1 MSLHRATLTESQR
14 TRSIKQR
21 MLIVH
26 IFLLLCGLVI
36 IARLLELQLLRGGE
50 FYALAQ
56 AQHFGGVVLPARR
69 GEILSQ
75 SSKTDATSI
84 LATNTT
90 LDLLYVDP
98 LITDEPTFIAEKL
111 ADLLVTPEFHA
122 VCSVG
127 SPSCP
132 RELVE
137 FYAAAFDP
145 NTRIQELLSTTLLEP
160 LPENLPPPP
169 ASALPAITEVRRLF
183 ARSIERRIEEKRV
196 TFVPLVYGANKVQMK
211 TVEDLGISGIIVN
224 HTNRLISAN
233 PEQIS
238 QNRLPEIARTLSEP
252 LSLDRAVLSNLL
264 RSRPLRYVS
273 VMRRL
278 PPSLSARVRKFQIS
292 SLQETLARKKAAAT
306 AEAAEQILDP
316 LRCLALLPEHWR
328 FYPDGTIG
336 SHVVG
341 FLNPSQE
348 AQYGIE
354 RTFDPQ
360 LRGQEGLISTVSDPS
375 GGQILTA
382 DQRIVDPKDGDTI
395 VLTIDRAIQKEVES
409 IMERAV
415 KNSDSD
421 SGQAIVMD
429 PATGRILAMV
439 NAPLFDSNNYG
450 TVYEK
455 EPIVFQEEQ
464 RKKIVVEIY
473 HPDTRAFVLKGY
485 IDDVF
490 TPDGRA
496 ALSPE
501 KQKQLTD
508 IEQLYNLQDI
518 VRYYSY
524 LGETTRIE
532 IFPTDRPDVWLKYK
546 NGIGVGAYLNRA
558 VQAVYEPGSVA
569 KPVTMAVAIDQG
581 EVTPSDIYDDNGP
594 VKVDEY
600 TIQNALFK
608 YYGKVTMT
616 NCLEFSI
623 NTCMTSVSMKLGRK
637 LFYRA
642 LDRFGFGHITGVELE
657 DELPGELPPWRNWSN
672 ALLATA
678 AYGQGISATPLQMVT
693 AFAALANSG
702 KLMKPVIIDR
712 IIHPDGSVERTQ
724 PKVMDQVITPETS
737 ATITAMLVSSVTNG
751 YAKSAK
757 VPGYRIAGKTGTSQ
771 VAGPG
776 GKYETGTGSV
786 ITSFAGYAP
795 ANEPRFVVLV
805 KFDRPKAHGSE
816 LGVQSAAP
824 VFKDIATFMFKY
836 YGLPPDE
843 K

>member
-1 MSLHRATLTESQR
+1 M
-14 TRSIKQR
+14 
-21 MLIVH
+21 
-26 IFLLLCGLVI
+26 
-36 IARLLELQLLRGGE
+36 
-50 FYALAQ
+50 
-56 AQHFGGVVLPARR
+56 
-69 GEILSQ
+69 
-75 SSKTDATSI
+75 
-84 LATNTT
+84 
-90 LDLLYVDP
+90 
-98 LITDEPTFIAEKL
+98 ITDDPTMVAEKL
-111 ADLLVTPEFHA
+111 ADLLVTPEVHA
-122 VCSVG
+122 ACTTG
-127 SPSCP
+127 SDLCP
-132 RELVE
+132 RELMNK
-137 FYAAAFDP
+137 YAAAFDP
-145 NTRIQELLSTTLLEP
+145 LLRLSTLLSTTLLEP
-160 LPENLPPPP
+160 LPKD
-169 ASALPAITEVRRLF
+169 LPAPSLTDLPDITEVRRLF
-183 ARSIERRIEEKRV
+183 ARSIEERIREKRV
-196 TFVPLVYGANKVQMK
+196 TFVPLLYGANKAQMASI
-211 TVEDLGISGIIVN
+211 EELGIPGVDVYR
-224 HTNRLISAN
+224 TTRLISAN
-233 PEQIS
+233 PEAVN
-238 QNRLPEIARTLSEP
+238 QNQLSATARKLSVP
-252 LSLDRAVLSNLL
+252 LGKDPAVLSDLL

-273 VMRRL
+273 IMRRL
-278 PPSLSARVRKFQIS
+278 APSLSIRVRDLQLT
-292 SLQETLARKKAAAT
+292 SLQETLARKKIAPTSDAAA
-306 AEAAEQILDP
+306 QIQDP
-316 LRCLALLPEHWR
+316 LRCIALLPEHWR

-395 VLTIDRAIQKEVES
+395 VLTIDRTIQKEVEG

-415 KNSDSD
+415 KTSDSD

-450 TVYEK
+450 MVYEK
-455 EPIVFQEEQ
+455 EPLMYPEQ
-464 RKKIVVEIY
+464 KRKQIVVEIY

-490 TPDGRA
+490 TEAGRA

-508 IEQLYNLQDI
+508 IEQLYELKDI
-518 VRYYSY
+518 VRYYFY

-532 IFPTDRPDVWLKYK
+532 VFPTDRPDVWLKYK
-546 NGIGVGAYLNRA
+546 NSIGVGAYLNRA

-569 KPVTMAVAIDQG
+569 KPVTMAIAIDQG

-600 TIQNALFK
+600 TIQNALLK

-678 AYGQGISATPLQMVT
+678 AYGQGFSATPLQMVT

-702 KLMKPVIIDR
+702 KLMKPMIIDR
-712 IIHPDGSVERTQ
+712 VIHPDGSVERTL

-737 ATITAMLVSSVTNG
+737 ATITAMLVSSATNG

-795 ANEPRFVVLV
+795 VNDPRFVVLV
-805 KFDRPKAHGSE
+805 KFDRPKAHGQE

-824 VFKDIATFMFKY
+824 VFKDIAAFLFKY
-836 YGLPPDE
+836 YGIPPDE